1 MLFFILKI
9 FINIL
14 IIGLFL
20 YGKLV
25 PHKDKLI
32 HPFKGYFEFFEKI
45 FLPIFVL
52 IKTKVKPFQVGV
64 GLAVDMTQIFVLIIL
79 LLINYII

>member
-32 HPFKGYFEFFEKI
+32 HPFKVYFEFFEKI
-45 FLPIFVL
+45 YLPIFDA
-52 IKTKVKPFQVGV
+52 IKNRVKPFQVGV
-64 GLAVDMTQIFVLIIL
+64 GLAVDMTQIFILIFL
-79 LLINYII
+79 LLINYIL